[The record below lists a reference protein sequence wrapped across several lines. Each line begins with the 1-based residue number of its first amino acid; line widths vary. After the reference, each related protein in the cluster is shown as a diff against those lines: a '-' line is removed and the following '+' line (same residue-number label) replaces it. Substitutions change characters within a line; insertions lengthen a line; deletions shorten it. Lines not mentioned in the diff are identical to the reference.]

1 MMKYQCSWS
10 IYVPHLSK
18 TTALKKERKKKKK
31 RSDNRRDGSSKTQL
45 GNWETNS
52 RTTEIQTKKP
62 PTFSR
67 LRLEGKR
74 DLSFPVCVDKPRNR
88 SWGWAGL
95 PWCRVPGKG
104 RCPKSTITHLLDPL
118 WNKPAPGNEP
128 NQKLWFLPCRDWNLG
143 TETVRNSLSAD
154 SKKGGYFPIQIQML
168 GATWENHFYI
178 LHSA

>member
-1 MMKYQCSWS
+1 MMKYQCSWN

-18 TTALKKERKKKKK
+18 TTALKKERKKKK

-67 LRLEGKR
+67 LRLERKR
-74 DLSFPVCVDKPRNR
+74 HLSFPVCVDKPRNR
-88 SWGWAGL
+88 SWVGRAPMMKSAWKGQVPKEHHYPSAGPSVKQASPWEWAKPETLVPALQGL
-95 PWCRVPGKG
+95 
-104 RCPKSTITHLLDPL
+104 
-118 WNKPAPGNEP
+118 E
-128 NQKLWFLPCRDWNLG
+128 FRD
-143 TETVRNSLSAD
+143 RNSEKQFISWF
-154 SKKGGYFPIQIQML
+154 KKGGYFQIQIQML